1 MKDMNTHKPLTL
13 DERRAI
19 VKANFPEG
27 EIGKDDRYKVQKSNI
42 GMTRVFQGN
51 LLVGSSSWLLWYG
64 RDLET
69 HEGWHVLE
77 AGLPSKYFGP
87 GARAYHAYKAGWT
100 TEQINWHMYDHNC
113 AESLTEVGAAIYLW
127 NSEDSSG
134 GAPASP

>member
-1 MKDMNTHKPLTL
+1 MNAHKPLTL

-19 VKANFPEG
+19 VKADLPEVD
-27 EIGKDDRYKVQKSNI
+27 IGKDDNYKVQKSNI
-42 GMTRVFQGN
+42 DMTVGVYQGN
-51 LLVGSSSWLLWYG
+51 LMVGSSSWLLWYG

-77 AGLPSKYFGP
+77 ARLPVKYFGP

-100 TEQINWHMYDHNC
+100 TEQINFHMYDHNC
-113 AESLTEVGAAIYLW
+113 AESLSEVSAAIYYW

-134 GAPASP
+134 GAPAGAS